1 MPAHTAL
8 LPGLEHITVGAPI
21 NRLGISLIPVYLH
34 GGKLDIATGAGSGV
48 SIAERPDA
56 EVPTLVADNAGDRSA
71 LLVDGEIVEGG
82 LQTRVINVSVLVAA
96 HSQVLIPVSCV
107 EQGRWNGGDSFQRG
121 RSFAPRRVRR
131 TKHAS
136 IGDNVRRSGDK
147 RTDQGAVWS
156 TVASELTRMNAAS
169 ASGALTAGD
178 ARLDDPRV
186 MQTVDELCRRGPLP
200 GQCGVVVTHGARIVS
215 AELFATPAMLAA
227 HWEALIRG
235 VLLDAPA
242 VEPTSRPSLTRAVRF
257 LRSLSKSEATVTDG
271 VGLGR
276 EYHLRTPK
284 LVAQA
289 LVHDGFVV
297 HASAFALAA

>member
-8 LPGLEHITVGAPI
+8 LPGLEHISVGAPI

-34 GGKLDIATGAGSGV
+34 GGTLDIATGAASNV
-48 SIAERPDA
+48 SIAERPNA
-56 EVPTLVADNAGDRSA
+56 EVPTLVADNAGDRPA

-96 HSQVLIPVSCV
+96 HSQLLIPVSCV
-107 EQGRWNGGDSFQRG
+107 EQGRWNGGDSFRRG

-136 IGDNVRRSGDK
+136 IGDNVRQSGNK

-169 ASGALTAGD
+169 ASGTLTAGD
-178 ARLDDPRV
+178 TRLDDSRV
-186 MQTVDELCRRGPLP
+186 METVEELCRRGPLP
-200 GQCGVVVTHGARIVS
+200 GQCGVVVAHGARIVS

-235 VLLDAPA
+235 VLLDSPA

-257 LRSLSKSEATVTDG
+257 LRSLSRSEATVTDG

-276 EYHLRTPK
+276 EYHLRTSK

-289 LVHDGFVV
+289 LVHEGFIV

>member
-8 LPGLEHITVGAPI
+8 LPGLEHISVGAPL

-34 GGKLDIATGAGSGV
+34 GGTLDIATGAGSGV

>member
-8 LPGLEHITVGAPI
+8 LPGLEHISVGAAI
-21 NRLGISLIPVYLH
+21 SRLGISLIPVYLH
-34 GGKLDIATGAGSGV
+34 GETLDLATGAAWGV
-48 SIAERPDA
+48 SIAERPNA
-56 EVPTLVADNAGDRSA
+56 EVPTLVADNSGDRPA

-107 EQGRWNGGDSFQRG
+107 EQGRWNGSDSFQRG

-131 TKHAS
+131 TKNVS
-136 IGDNVRRSGDK
+136 IGENVRRSGNK

-156 TVASELTRMNAAS
+156 SVESELTRMNAAS

-178 ARLDDPRV
+178 TRLDDPGV
-186 MQTVDELCRRGPLP
+186 MQTVDDLCRRGPLP
-200 GQCGVVVTHGARIVS
+200 GQCGVVVAHGARIVS

-242 VEPTSRPSLTRAVRF
+242 TEPTSRPSLTRAVRF
-257 LRSLSKSEATVTDG
+257 LRDLSKSEATVTDG
-271 VGLGR
+271 VGLGH
-276 EYHLRTPK
+276 EYHLRTSK

-289 LVHDGFVV
+289 LVHDGFIV